1 MKMAIELD
9 RGRAVMSS
17 FRHQSG
23 VWRSS
28 QLCNAIQIG
37 LRSLPTDILHTELTV
52 SAAYTRLASGA
63 AITQTPPAGI
73 LVFVWTMF
81 PNGRAARLGSHHK
94 SIHVSVDWSK
104 R

>member
-1 MKMAIELD
+1 MSFIMKMAIELD
-9 RGRAVMSS
+9 RGRTVMSS

-73 LVFVWTMF
+73 L
-81 PNGRAARLGSHHK
+81 LKEKQKDS
-94 SIHVSVDWSK
+94 
-104 R
+104 